1 VSELSVLVP
10 ALPVTANCTCNYAV
24 HACNY
29 VVNVCTY
36 ACHGDTV
43 SVQVASGAIKSAHS
57 TVFVINMDLIW
68 LHMPVFSL
76 IFLEISHKLYKIN
89 NRDLQWQN
97 MLEVM
102 KNVPHL
108 QYNHSE
114 AF

>member
-1 VSELSVLVP
+1 MSELSVLVP

-76 IFLEISHKLYKIN
+76 IFLEISHIYTRSTTETCNGKI
-89 NRDLQWQN
+89 
-97 MLEVM
+97 
-102 KNVPHL
+102 
-108 QYNHSE
+108 Y
-114 AF
+114 